1 MTPPDET
8 LPGPSR
14 PPPQPGAK
22 PPPGPPERGRDLTRA
37 IRNAALIAVLLL
49 FLWIT
54 LEVDLVIFAGLL
66 LAVCLRRAADRVTR
80 VTGLPKGWA
89 LAVVVVLILV
99 FFAAVG
105 WAFSES
111 IAGQINQLSRQLPA
125 AIDKIRSAIEQSN
138 FGSTL
143 LNYVSPASLFK
154 PPTNA
159 LSGFFGVASN
169 AVEVLAALVIIV
181 FIGLYLAAES
191 ELYENGLLRL
201 VPPARRARTAEI
213 LHEAG
218 TAIWHWMLGRM
229 FSMTTLGV
237 LTALGLWVIGVPLPV
252 ALGFLAGL
260 MTFVPYIG
268 TIASAVPSLLMAAAI
283 NLHLAIYVVILYLGV
298 HFIEG
303 YILIPLVQRRAVH
316 LPPALTLAAQVI
328 LGVVAGFLG
337 LLLATPLVAAGIV
350 LVRMIYVEDLLGDR
364 GDGPALR
371 S

>member
-1 MTPPDET
+1 MTSPNEILPGSPQSPAQTQPDTPPD
-8 LPGPSR
+8 
-14 PPPQPGAK
+14 PPDRA
-22 PPPGPPERGRDLTRA
+22 RDMARML
-37 IRNAALIAVLLL
+37 RNAALVAVLLL

-54 LEVDLVIFAGLL
+54 LEVDLVIFAGIL
-66 LAVCLRRAADRVTR
+66 LAVCLRRAADRVSR
-80 VTGLPKGWA
+80 ATGLPKGWA

-99 FFAAVG
+99 FFAAIG

-111 IAGQINQLSRQLPA
+111 IASQINQLSQQLPA
-125 AIDKIRSAIEQSN
+125 AIDKIRAAFEQSS

-143 LNYVSPASLFK
+143 LNYVSPGSLFK
-154 PPTNA
+154 PPANA
-159 LSGFFGVASN
+159 LSSFFGVASN
-169 AVEVLAALVIIV
+169 AVEVLVALVIIV
-181 FIGLYLAAES
+181 FLGLYLAAES
-191 ELYENGLLRL
+191 DLYENGLLRL

-213 LHEAG
+213 LHETG
-218 TAIWHWMLGRM
+218 TAIWHWMLGRVV
-229 FSMTTLGV
+229 SMTILGV

-283 NLHLAIYVVILYLGV
+283 NLHLAIYVVVLYLGV

-337 LLLATPLVAAGIV
+337 LLLATPLVAAGVV

-364 GDGPALR
+364 GEGPAR
-371 S
+371 RG